1 MASPMPDA
9 AVPVSV
15 LWRRLDHPGLE
26 YCELSCGA
34 ESTLAGTV
42 LAMPDAPMRV
52 DYAIQCTPDW
62 QTIRA
67 LVDMRYRGDRVR
79 IALSCDE
86 DRRWRRDGVHVP
98 ALDGCAD
105 VDLSATPSTNTLP
118 IRRLELA
125 VGESCDVTAAWIR
138 LPECELE
145 PLAQRYT
152 RIGERRY
159 LYESRG
165 GAFTAELEVD
175 EHGLVLDYPPAWE
188 RVRR

>member
-1 MASPMPDA
+1 MPDA
-9 AVPVSV
+9 AAHVSV

-26 YCELSCGA
+26 LCELNPGA
-34 ESTLAGTV
+34 DSVLSGAV
-42 LAMPDAPMRV
+42 LALPDAAPMRV

-62 QTIRA
+62 QTTRA
-67 LVDMRYRGDRVR
+67 VVDMRHGPLRVLLE
-79 IALSCDE
+79 LSCDE
-86 DRRWRRDGVHVP
+86 DRRWRRDGVHVA

-105 VDLSATPSTNTLP
+105 VDLSVTPSTNTLP
-118 IRRLELA
+118 IRRLSLA
-125 VGESCDVTAAWIR
+125 MGESRDVAAAWIR
-138 LPECELE
+138 LPECEVS
-145 PLAQRYT
+145 PLPQRYT